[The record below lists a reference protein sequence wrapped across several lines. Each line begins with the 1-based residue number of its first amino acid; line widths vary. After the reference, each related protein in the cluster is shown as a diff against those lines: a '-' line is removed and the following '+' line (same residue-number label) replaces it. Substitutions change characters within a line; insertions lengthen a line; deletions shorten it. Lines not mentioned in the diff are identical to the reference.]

1 MRKVYTKSEKTNA
14 KLAAYSAMAGA
25 FALTSAA
32 AGAQTD
38 IIYTDI
44 DDVTINI
51 GEFTVLDIDGN
62 GTIDYY
68 FEVIENSAGNWS
80 FARLFGYL
88 PTYSYGNASNQFIG
102 YAGAF
107 LPYGSALNEGSAI
120 DSGAGFY
127 GYAGYGNVGFLA
139 SIYSGV
145 TYGQFANQTDK
156 YLGIRFDIDG
166 SAHYGWIR
174 MDATVGPVSLTIK
187 DFAYREGADE
197 GIEAGQTEN
206 EEPVGITLIDA
217 SKLNVYSFGS
227 TVNIAVNGLDASNAN
242 VKVMN
247 ALGQTVYSN
256 ELNQAGMRI
265 NLESAADGIYVVNI
279 VADGAVFNKEV
290 FINN

>member
-1 MRKVYTKSEKTNA
+1 MRKNYTKSEKSNS

-25 FALTSAA
+25 FALTGAA
-32 AGAQTD
+32 ASAQTD

-44 DDVTINI
+44 DDVTLNI

-88 PTYSYGNASNQFIG
+88 PTYSYGNSQNQFIG
-102 YAGAF
+102 YWGAF

-120 DSGAGFY
+120 DSGAGFIGTASY
-127 GYAGYGNVGFLA
+127 GGVGFLA

-145 TYGQFANQTDK
+145 TYGPFADQTDK

-166 SAHYGWIR
+166 EAHYGWIR

-197 GIEAGQTEN
+197 GLDAGQTEN
-206 EEPVGITLIDA
+206 EPVGIALIDA
-217 SKLNVYSFGS
+217 SKLNVYSFGT
-227 TVNIAVNGLDASNAN
+227 TVNISVNGLNASNAT
-242 VKVMN
+242 VKVLN
-247 ALGQTVYSN
+247 AIGQTVYSN

-265 NLESAADGIYVVNI
+265 NLDGAAEGVYVVNI
-279 VADGAVFNKEV
+279 VADGAVFSKEV
-290 FINN
+290 FINK